1 MALNIGSQSLLS
13 ATSRVEVPYIKVTLA
28 GISFGVYIKERQ
40 ATQQY
45 ASTPNLSQR
54 YVNVTYPNM
63 VQSLVVDK
71 NASGVVNSYKLTMTY
86 AVRPGD
92 DPNFIEK
99 VISKAKATRKIT
111 FSYGDANAPNFI
123 FREEEGLLT
132 SVKET
137 VNINSS
143 TIQYTINAVS
153 NSAVQGATKKDFE
166 KRTAQPSRIIKE
178 LLFKQEYDLTS
189 LFPGMQSLRQVEEE
203 GFIASDDAV
212 VEIEAKQNISVLDY
226 LTYLVSCMRWVND
239 PADSNR
245 KTCVY
250 HIATFD
256 DILNEYGGA
265 YFKVVRYT
273 STSEALLEDQLD
285 WVDVDIGYTN
295 SANVV
300 GFTINDDESFAI
312 LYDYNDT
319 LNYNEYRYDID
330 AEGNLNVNKMSRVA
344 LNRELDKTTES
355 DKTWWANMTAYP
367 INATLTIRGLL
378 RNVLLMSKIRVNVL
392 FYGQKHIYSGIYIV
406 TGQKDTVNSSGFRTT
421 LSLTRV
427 GGVSYD

>member
-1 MALNIGSQSLLS
+1 
-13 ATSRVEVPYIKVTLA
+13 
-28 GISFGVYIKERQ
+28 
-40 ATQQY
+40 
-45 ASTPNLSQR
+45 
-54 YVNVTYPNM
+54 
-63 VQSLVVDK
+63 
-71 NASGVVNSYKLTMTY
+71 
-86 AVRPGD
+86 
-92 DPNFIEK
+92 
-99 VISKAKATRKIT
+99 
-111 FSYGDANAPNFI
+111 
-123 FREEEGLLT
+123 
-132 SVKET
+132 
-137 VNINSS
+137 
-143 TIQYTINAVS
+143 
-153 NSAVQGATKKDFE
+153 
-166 KRTAQPSRIIKE
+166 
-178 LLFKQEYDLTS
+178 
-189 LFPGMQSLRQVEEE
+189 MQSLRQVEEE

-344 LNRELDKTTES
+344 LNRELDKTTRIEI
-355 DKTWWANMTAYP
+355 KLGGQIW
-367 INATLTIRGLL
+367 LL
-378 RNVLLMSKIRVNVL
+378 IQSMLLSQFVV
-392 FYGQKHIYSGIYIV
+392 Y
-406 TGQKDTVNSSGFRTT
+406 
-421 LSLTRV
+421 
-427 GGVSYD
+427 